1 MLRSTKD
8 LVGLKQWT
16 LGTKPTI
23 AIPCCHH
30 IMQCNN
36 IKGYLSFFR
45 LFVSQLLVWFLDY
58 CVDIPII
65 QYIHYIA
72 IICGHYVAIIHL
84 WYGYSIA
91 ITHPLIATNSYY
103 SIASRCFQQRIP
115 DMPIIHRTSTSIRTD
130 EWALAADLVLA
141 PSARGG
147 ILRGPESH
155 PTNSTSDG
163 IHYPW
168 EEKTEKFP
176 EK

>member
-1 MLRSTKD
+1 
-8 LVGLKQWT
+8 
-16 LGTKPTI
+16 
-23 AIPCCHH
+23 
-30 IMQCNN
+30 
-36 IKGYLSFFR
+36 
-45 LFVSQLLVWFLDY
+45 
-58 CVDIPII
+58 
-65 QYIHYIA
+65 
-72 IICGHYVAIIHL
+72 
-84 WYGYSIA
+84 
-91 ITHPLIATNSYY
+91 
-103 SIASRCFQQRIP
+103 
-115 DMPIIHRTSTSIRTD
+115 MPIIHRTSTSIRTD